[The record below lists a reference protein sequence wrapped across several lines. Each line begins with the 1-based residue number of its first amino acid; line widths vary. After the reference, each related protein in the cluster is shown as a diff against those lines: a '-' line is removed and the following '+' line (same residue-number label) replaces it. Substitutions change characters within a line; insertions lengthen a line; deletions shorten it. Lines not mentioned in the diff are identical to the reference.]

1 MRTHNGKLATSYS
14 SDNGDTWTNVTLTDI
29 PNNQSGTDAVTLK
42 DGRHA
47 LVYNNFETEVGT
59 KKGPRTPLCI
69 AISDDGEHFK
79 PYVTL
84 EDSPVDQYSYPA
96 VIQGSDGNLHVTYT
110 WRRLRIA
117 YKEIKLPK

>member
-1 MRTHNGKLATSYS
+1 M
-14 SDNGDTWTNVTLTDI
+14 TLTSI

-42 DGRHA
+42 DGRHV
-47 LVYNNFETEVGT
+47 LVYNDFETVMGT

-69 AISDDGEHFK
+69 AVSDDGEHFR

-96 VIQGSDGNLHVTYT
+96 VIQGSDGNLHVVYT

-117 YKEIKLPK
+117 YKEIKLK